1 MKVVL
6 QRVKEAYVEVN
17 KDKIASISKG
27 LLVFWGIEKGDSFQD
42 AEVLIEKIL
51 KLRIFSDEHG
61 KMNLSIKDVDG
72 KVLIVSQFT
81 LAGNYIKGNRPS
93 FINADDPV
101 EAEKMLEKII
111 SVFSNSVETKSG
123 QFGAMM
129 EVGLKNDGPITF
141 VLQAKNGQL
150 IN

>member
-1 MKVVL
+1 MLVSSHLAGKL
-6 QRVKEAYVEVN
+6 L
-17 KDKIASISKG
+17 SKG
-27 LLVFWGIEKGDSFQD
+27 TGLRLLKQ
-42 AEVLIEKIL
+42 KIL
-51 KLRIFSDEHG
+51 PEI
-61 KMNLSIKDVDG
+61 
-72 KVLIVSQFT
+72 
-81 LAGNYIKGNRPS
+81 
-93 FINADDPV
+93 
-101 EAEKMLEKII
+101 AEEMIEKII

>member
-51 KLRIFSDEHG
+51 KLRIFSEYVFFLLMKFIFSELLH
-61 KMNLSIKDVDG
+61 
-72 KVLIVSQFT
+72 FPT
-81 LAGNYIKGNRPS
+81 LAIDKF
-93 FINADDPV
+93 FI
-101 EAEKMLEKII
+101 I
-111 SVFSNSVETKSG
+111 F
-123 QFGAMM
+123 
-129 EVGLKNDGPITF
+129 
-141 VLQAKNGQL
+141 
-150 IN
+150 

>member
-51 KLRIFSDEHG
+51 KLRIFSDENG

-72 KVLIVSQFT
+72 KVLIVSQFFATT
-81 LAGNYIKGNRPS
+81 LKYEKAFVPFSGFHLCIDSYKKVVQS
-93 FINADDPV
+93 FF
-101 EAEKMLEKII
+101 K
-111 SVFSNSVETKSG
+111 
-123 QFGAMM
+123 
-129 EVGLKNDGPITF
+129 
-141 VLQAKNGQL
+141 
-150 IN
+150 